1 MLVTQVCLAQPLRG
15 PMGALLQPG
24 FVRDLLCWVGP
35 QTPGWSW
42 EACEDPDPARCGAGA
57 RPGRA
62 EVQCACAPFPGAV
75 PGRRSRAPFPAPAPK
90 ARWQPWCHSH
100 CHSPPVAFLPPSC
113 WDSVPHLRSN
123 ERRAVRTEGRDRAP
137 LPTVRRP
144 LPLSVAEHIHAQLA
158 RNILIRY

>member
-15 PMGALLQPG
+15 PTGALLQPG

-62 EVQCACAPFPGAV
+62 EVQCTCAPFPGAV
-75 PGRRSRAPFPAPAPK
+75 P
-90 ARWQPWCHSH
+90 
-100 CHSPPVAFLPPSC
+100 SPGAQGQVAALVPP
-113 WDSVPHLRSN
+113 L
-123 ERRAVRTEGRDRAP
+123 TLP
-137 LPTVRRP
+137 LPTSGFSSSLLLGRCATP
-144 LPLSVAEHIHAQLA
+144 PQQ
-158 RNILIRY
+158 

>member
-1 MLVTQVCLAQPLRG
+1 MHSYSQVLSATCCVGSVLR
-15 PMGALLQPG
+15 L
-24 FVRDLLCWVGP
+24 
-35 QTPGWSW
+35 
-42 EACEDPDPARCGAGA
+42 GAGA
-57 RPGRA
+57 GKPVKTQTQRGVGLEPGQGAQRCSARA
-62 EVQCACAPFPGAV
+62 
-75 PGRRSRAPFPAPAPK
+75 RRSRAPFPAPAPK

-123 ERRAVRTEGRDRAP
+123 ERRAVRTEGRDRASI
-137 LPTVRRP
+137 PTVRRP